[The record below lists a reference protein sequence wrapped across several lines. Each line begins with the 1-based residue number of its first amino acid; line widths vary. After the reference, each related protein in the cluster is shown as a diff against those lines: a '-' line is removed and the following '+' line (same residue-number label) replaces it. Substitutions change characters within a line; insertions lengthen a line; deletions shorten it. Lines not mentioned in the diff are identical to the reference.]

1 MKWYQEVVF
10 TPVFHEGWANWA
22 RAPEL
27 EFQMWN
33 FDLFL
38 FSRALWEV
46 SSRSDIQSVICP
58 FVYVMNLCKFS
69 KTTLIRAKGSS
80 VWVYII
86 KDQMANSLNTQS
98 KGNNN
103 LYLRITYDYVLSVRF
118 AESWAW
124 GLNTFMKLWKV
135 KKRRFQQCASKTSG
149 HSSQCE
155 RHWLS

>member
-80 VWVYII
+80 
-86 KDQMANSLNTQS
+86 SLSESISSRTRWPILINIQS
-98 KGNNN
+98 KENNN

-135 KKRRFQQCASKTSG
+135 KKRRFQQCA
-149 HSSQCE
+149 
-155 RHWLS
+155 